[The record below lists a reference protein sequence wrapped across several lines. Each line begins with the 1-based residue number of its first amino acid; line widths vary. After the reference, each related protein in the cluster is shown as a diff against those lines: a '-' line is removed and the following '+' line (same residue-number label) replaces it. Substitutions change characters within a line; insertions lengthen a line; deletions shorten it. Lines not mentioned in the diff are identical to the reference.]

1 MAAAAAGG
9 TCEDPVSSNGP
20 IAPRLSGGEGVSTD
34 AAAAADINRGRIIYL
49 KMFLIK
55 TF

>member
-20 IAPRLSGGEGVSTD
+20 IAPGLSCEGVSTD
-34 AAAAADINRGRIIYL
+34 AAAADINRGRIIYL